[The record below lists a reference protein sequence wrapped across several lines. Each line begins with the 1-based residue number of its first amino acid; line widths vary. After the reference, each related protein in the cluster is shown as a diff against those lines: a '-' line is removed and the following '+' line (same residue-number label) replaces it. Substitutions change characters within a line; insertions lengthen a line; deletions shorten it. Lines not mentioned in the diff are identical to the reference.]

1 MAKYFIFDTGTGDLA
16 RLADTDAKKDN
27 FTTGQVIYTT
37 VVTSDSDYASVK
49 DGTKKVSLVDGS
61 AVLTEIGT
69 TEYNLSGLAVETLE
83 GTITSSPATLDDIKT
98 QIKEYIRSQIIA
110 WENSSND
117 TEVINALN
125 NIDVDSITEAPT
137 VGLLK
142 WTLSQSGVPQK
153 VWFEL

>member
-1 MAKYFIFDTGTGDLA
+1 MI
-16 RLADTDAKKDN
+16 N
-27 FTTGQVIYTT
+27 
-37 VVTSDSDYASVK
+37 
-49 DGTKKVSLVDGS
+49 
-61 AVLTEIGT
+61 
-69 TEYNLSGLAVETLE
+69 
-83 GTITSSPATLDDIKT
+83 
-98 QIKEYIRSQIIA
+98 
-110 WENSSND
+110 SND

>member
-69 TEYNLSGLAVETLE
+69 TEYNLSGFAVETLE

-110 WENSSND
+110 WESNSND
-117 TEVINALN
+117 
-125 NIDVDSITEAPT
+125 
-137 VGLLK
+137 
-142 WTLSQSGVPQK
+142 Q
-153 VWFEL
+153 F

>member
-1 MAKYFIFDTGTGDLA
+1 MVKKFLIIWIFFILFFASGSYLI
-16 RLADTDAKKDN
+16 L
-27 FTTGQVIYTT
+27 
-37 VVTSDSDYASVK
+37 SDSD
-49 DGTKKVSLVDGS
+49 
-61 AVLTEIGT
+61 
-69 TEYNLSGLAVETLE
+69 LSK
-83 GTITSSPATLDDIKT
+83 DIKN
-98 QIKEYIRSQIIA
+98 QIKGYIRSQIIA
-110 WENSSND
+110 WENNSND